1 MFKTVV
7 TSLVEIASLG
17 VFVTM
22 IGVWATVASAPP
34 V

>member
-1 MFKTVV
+1 MLKAVI

-17 VFVTM
+17 VFVAM
-22 IGVWATVASAPP
+22 VGVWATVVSAPP